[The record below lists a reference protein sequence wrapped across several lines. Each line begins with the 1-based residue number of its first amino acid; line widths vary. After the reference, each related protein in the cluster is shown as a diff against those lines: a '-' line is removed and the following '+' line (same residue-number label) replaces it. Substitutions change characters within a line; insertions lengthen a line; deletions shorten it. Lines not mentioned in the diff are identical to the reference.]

1 LSGLTLTLLLIVAY
15 VAVAALL
22 APAALAG
29 TVGAVVPALLT
40 VGRRFAIEFGFTVA
54 ASPDG
59 LRLRHGLLETRSQTV
74 PDGRVQAVRIV
85 EPLLWR
91 PLGWVRVEVDVA
103 GYRRGHGAEERIATS
118 ALLPVAPRA
127 DADAV
132 LGLVFRDLFRSGP
145 GGPAGDGGG
154 SGANGGGL
162 RLDAL
167 PTAPPPRRALLRAPL
182 SWHFLG
188 FAVDARWAVSS
199 GGRLRRTTDV
209 VPHGKVQSLRLVQG
223 PVSRRLRLAT
233 VHLDTAGRD
242 VHAAARFRDA
252 AEAGRLLGEL
262 TDLARARRREQ
273 GILAPPVPPPARPA
287 DGRGGTPSAG
297 TGHA

>member
-1 LSGLTLTLLLIVAY
+1 
-15 VAVAALL
+15 
-22 APAALAG
+22 
-29 TVGAVVPALLT
+29 VGAVVPALLT

-59 LRLRHGLLETRSQTV
+59 LRLRHGLLETRAQTV
-74 PDGRVQAVRIV
+74 PEGRVQAVRIV

-91 PLGWVRVEVDVA
+91 PFGWVRVEVDVA

-127 DADAV
+127 EADAV
-132 LGLVFRDLFRSGP
+132 LGLVFRDVLRNI
-145 GGPAGDGGG
+145 PAGVGGEHDDQRR
-154 SGANGGGL
+154 GGL

-167 PTAPPPRRALLRAPL
+167 PTIPPPRRALLRAPL
-182 SWHFLG
+182 TWHFLG
-188 FAVDARWAVSS
+188 FATDPRWVVSS
-199 GGRLRRTTDV
+199 GGRLRRVTDV
-209 VPHGKVQSLRLVQG
+209 VPHGKVQSLRFVQG
-223 PVSRRLRLAT
+223 PVARWLRLAT

-252 AEAGRLLGEL
+252 AEARRLFGEL

-273 GILAPPVPPPARPA
+273 GILAAPLPPPARPPERPPA
-287 DGRGGTPSAG
+287 RPPRAPGGNCPA
-297 TGHA
+297 